1 MSNTT
6 RSSKRRSASS
16 AAASPALRLRWKCR
30 RQGWTPACWKA
41 AASGRTI
48 ETRDLY
54 RGENVGL
61 PYTFADGSRS
71 RYLGGS
77 SNCWGGWCRPLDP
90 WDFEKRDWIPHS
102 GWPFGLDELAPY
114 YARTHELLKL
124 GPQNFDPA
132 YWEREIGRH
141 DVRRYPLAT
150 GDMRDTVAQFSPP
163 VRFGKVYRDDLSRSR
178 NACAC
183 FCTRTS

>member
-1 MSNTT
+1 MFIDTRTVEHNTVIETTVCIIGGGVAGITLALEMSRAGVDTCM
-6 RSSKRRSASS
+6 
-16 AAASPALRLRWKCR
+16 LE
-30 RQGWTPACWKA
+30 
-41 AASGRTI
+41 SGGFGPDD

-61 PYTFADGSRS
+61 PYSFADGSRS
-71 RYLGGS
+71 RYFGGS

-102 GWPFGLDELAPY
+102 GWPFGLEELAPY

-132 YWEREIGRH
+132 
-141 DVRRYPLAT
+141 
-150 GDMRDTVAQFSPP
+150 
-163 VRFGKVYRDDLSRSR
+163 
-178 NACAC
+178 
-183 FCTRTS
+183 